1 MGSDE
6 VAEVADGEQ
15 SEGCHSGGLQLV
27 AADSGARSPVKSG
40 GGHSLRGVVSV
51 CSVSCDSYDV
61 FGVSL
66 LVASDFE

>member
-15 SEGCHSGGLQLV
+15 SEGCHSGDLQLV
-27 AADSGARSPVKSG
+27 AADSGARSPVESG

-51 CSVSCDSYDV
+51 FFC
-61 FGVSL
+61 FL
-66 LVASDFE
+66 